1 MPDRTVSSF
10 VKQHPVLSYYV
21 LAFGISWGAILIAV
35 GPGGFVS
42 TTATSPTFALVGL
55 ASLLGPSLAGVIMTG
70 LVDGGA
76 GFHELLSR
84 LTRWRVGGRW
94 YAVALLT
101 APLVTLT
108 TLVPLSFASRAF
120 LPAILTADDKASLL
134 LSGVATGLI
143 VPVFEE
149 LGWTGFATPWLRQR
163 RGILATGLI
172 MGLLWGAWHFPLFAG
187 SAGSS
192 GALPPTLFL
201 AAMLFSW
208 LVPYRVLMVWVY
220 DRSESLMLAMVMHVP
235 IVVSQYV
242 LTPEA
247 ISGNAMFV
255 FLVAYAAALWLVVGA
270 VTLRS
275 GRRHESAL

>member
-1 MPDRTVSSF
+1 VHERTVSSF
-10 VKQHPVLSYYV
+10 VKQHPVLNYYV
-21 LAFGISWGAILIAV
+21 LAFAISWGTILIVV
-35 GPGGFVS
+35 GRGGFVS

-70 LVDGGA
+70 LVDGRA
-76 GFHELLSR
+76 GFRELLSR
-84 LTRWRVGGRW
+84 LLRWRVGGRW

-101 APLVTLT
+101 APLLTLA
-108 TLVPLSFASRAF
+108 TLVPLSLASRAF
-120 LPAILTADDKASLL
+120 LPAILTADDKAGLL

-149 LGWTGFATPWLRQR
+149 LGWTGFATPRLRQR

-192 GALPPTLFL
+192 GELPPTLFL

-220 DRSESLMLAMVMHVP
+220 DRTESLMLAMVMHVP

-247 ISGNAMFV
+247 ISGKAMFMS
-255 FLVAYAAALWLVVGA
+255 LVAYAAALWLVVGA
-270 VTLRS
+270 VARRS
-275 GRRHESAL
+275 GKRHERL